1 MATTSEEYRKVAE
14 EYDRLASEAKT
25 ETDRLALLN
34 LAETWFDNASRQDDM
49 TPDQIAEVQML
60 ERELT
65 SKVEKPK
72 PQNHQSWW
80 QRVLGLFRTDENGL
94 IR

>member
-1 MATTSEEYRKVAE
+1 MATSDEYRKVAE

-25 ETDRLALLN
+25 ETDRVALLN

-49 TPDQIAEVQML
+49 TPEQIAEVQML
-60 ERELT
+60 ERELK
-65 SKVEKPK
+65 SKPELPK
-72 PQNHQSWW
+72 PQNHLSWW
-80 QRVLGLFRTDENGL
+80 QRVLSFFRTDENGL